1 MHGRDVA
8 FLHRLA
14 ESFNRTERTILALH
28 FGEQLT
34 PAEVGLVLELSERDV
49 TSTIASMESRTRDA
63 VLAYDRAHA
72 AV

>member
-1 MHGRDVA
+1 MHGRDAA

-28 FGEQLT
+28 YGEQLT
-34 PAEVGLVLELSERDV
+34 PAEVGLVLELSEREV
-49 TSTIASMESRTRDA
+49 AGAIASLEARTREA
-63 VLAYDRAHA
+63 VNAWDRAHA